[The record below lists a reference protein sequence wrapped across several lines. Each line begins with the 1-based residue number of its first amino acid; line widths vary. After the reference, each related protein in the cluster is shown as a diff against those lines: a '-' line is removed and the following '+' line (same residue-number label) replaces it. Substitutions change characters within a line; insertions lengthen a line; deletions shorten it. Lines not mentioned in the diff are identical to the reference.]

1 MWSFGVIRGQTF
13 TIIEAS
19 QVIAQIQAREL
30 SFKKKLLLRSF
41 KAIKG
46 QTFGEKKDRTFSGS
60 NGLVWIFPY
69 FWGTSEKSQFLI
81 GSDYCEKVL
90 RR

>member
-41 KAIKG
+41 KATKG
-46 QTFGEKKDRTFSGS
+46 QTFGEKGIGRFRHRMALFGFSR
-60 NGLVWIFPY
+60 
-69 FWGTSEKSQFLI
+69 FLAYARKI
-81 GSDYCEKVL
+81 AFLKGSDYCEKVL

>member
-41 KAIKG
+41 KATKG
-46 QTFGEKKDRTFSGS
+46 QTFGEKRIGRFRDRMALFGFSR
-60 NGLVWIFPY
+60 IF
-69 FWGTSEKSQFLI
+69 G
-81 GSDYCEKVL
+81 VL
-90 RR
+90 QKNRSSL

>member
-30 SFKKKLLLRSF
+30 SFKKVTFEVIQGYQRSNVR
-41 KAIKG
+41 G
-46 QTFGEKKDRTFSGS
+46 KKDRTFSGS
-60 NGLVWIFPY
+60 NGLVWVFPY

>member
-19 QVIAQIQAREL
+19 QVIAQIQARDL

-41 KAIKG
+41 KATKG
-46 QTFGEKKDRTFSGS
+46 QTFGEKGSGVF
-60 NGLVWIFPY
+60 GIEWPCLGFPVFLVY
-69 FWGTSEKSQFLI
+69 FRKIAFLK